1 MRNILWRDIERFGPN
16 GQDFSSASASLDYE
30 RKYAACDSQT
40 MKSFCRRES
49 FIHTH
54 GWSCPS
60 QKAIVRIQS
69 FLSPKDMIVE
79 VGAGWGLWA
88 RLLKDEGFTVK
99 ATDALNQNTKHYIG
113 IPEDK
118 EIPYAQFF
126 IDVEQRDNLEAM
138 ALYGYY
144 DCLLLIWPPYDTE
157 MAYETLKA
165 FKGDKIIYIGEGYG
179 GCTASDN
186 FFTELGRHFFEED
199 FTIPRWEGL
208 HDYMF
213 LYTRKNRRTKENK
226 PLPRF
231 PKLVE
236 PTVMKFID
244 IPDKIG

>member
-165 FKGDKIIYIGEGYG
+165 FKGIKLSISEKDTAAVPPQIISLLSLEDTSSKKTSPFHDGK
-179 GCTASDN
+179 
-186 FFTELGRHFFEED
+186 D
-199 FTIPRWEGL
+199 FTIICFCIQE
-208 HDYMF
+208 
-213 LYTRKNRRTKENK
+213 
-226 PLPRF
+226 
-231 PKLVE
+231 
-236 PTVMKFID
+236 
-244 IPDKIG
+244 KIGGQKRINLSHASRNW